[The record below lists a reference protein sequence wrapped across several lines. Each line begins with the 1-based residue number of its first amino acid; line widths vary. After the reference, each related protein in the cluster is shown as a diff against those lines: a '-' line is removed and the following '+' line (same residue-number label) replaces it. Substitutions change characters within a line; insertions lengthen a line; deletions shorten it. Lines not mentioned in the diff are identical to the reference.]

1 MSLAQEKTIKNYIYQ
16 MRTAFSLQEVHE
28 NTDVPKTSA
37 FRIIHKLLESGEIEK
52 TGASVSPQRYR
63 AVIRAPKSPKGD
75 FDKRADKL
83 STVRQEEVEEKAEKL
98 GVSTRTVYRIEKRG
112 YVKAPVIEKETRP
125 DRNLHLDDVIET
137 VKDKGMFSAF
147 EVVEA
152 MGCRLE
158 QAIGALDT
166 LASMGKI
173 EKKTHEQF
181 AVRYQYVE
189 NRRIS

>member
-37 FRIIHKLLESGEIEK
+37 FRILHKLLENGELEK

-63 AVIRAPKSPKGD
+63 AVLRAPKSPKGD
-75 FDKRADKL
+75 FDKRAERI

-98 GVSTRTVYRIEKRG
+98 GVSTRTVYRIERRG
-112 YVKAPVIEKETRP
+112 YVKAPECEKSNKP
-125 DRNLHLDDVIET
+125 DRYLHLDEVVEL
-137 VKDKGMFSAF
+137 VRGKGLFTAS

-152 MGCRLE
+152 MDCRLE

-166 LASMGKI
+166 LVSMGKI